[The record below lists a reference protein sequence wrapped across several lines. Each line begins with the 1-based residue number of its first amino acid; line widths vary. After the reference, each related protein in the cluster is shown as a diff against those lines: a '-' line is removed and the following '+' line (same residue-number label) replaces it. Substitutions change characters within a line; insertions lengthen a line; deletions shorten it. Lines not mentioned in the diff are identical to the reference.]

1 MSISIHYQRYMF
13 GLGDAQENA
22 DYDANGNEIYHG
34 WGLNT
39 ILNSDSFWTI
49 AKNIYTPTTINGAT
63 IYLLTHTSFLRNQI
77 WNNRAAIVFP

>member
-1 MSISIHYQRYMF
+1 MSITMHYQRYMF
-13 GLGDAQENA
+13 GLGDAQENV

-39 ILNSDSFWTI
+39 IGNGDPFWTI
-49 AKNIYTPTTINGAT
+49 VKNVYTAQGSVF
-63 IYLLTHTSFLRNQI
+63 LLTHTSFLRNQI